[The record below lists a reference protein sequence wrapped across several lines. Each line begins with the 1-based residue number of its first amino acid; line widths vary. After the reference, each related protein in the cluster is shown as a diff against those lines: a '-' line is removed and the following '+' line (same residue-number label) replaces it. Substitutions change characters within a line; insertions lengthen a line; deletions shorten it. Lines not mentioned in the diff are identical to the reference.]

1 MPHRDL
7 LPGVNSDHCPPVVV
21 FDSGRA
27 IRRARRVAAVRDAMQ
42 LILIAAVDYL
52 FAHFPHTHV
61 PTLDRHNSLMVL
73 VALNVMLLAHVVLSR
88 AIARWRARRV
98 ASTWCVSERSRF
110 QQQAERRRAT
120 R

>member
-7 LPGVNSDHCPPVVV
+7 LPGVTSDHCPPVVV
-21 FDSGRA
+21 FDSARA

-52 FAHFPHTHV
+52 FVHFPRTHV
-61 PTLDRHNSLMVL
+61 PTFDRHDSLMVL
-73 VALNVMLLAHVVLSR
+73 GALNVMLLAHVVLSR

-110 QQQAERRRAT
+110 QERRRAT